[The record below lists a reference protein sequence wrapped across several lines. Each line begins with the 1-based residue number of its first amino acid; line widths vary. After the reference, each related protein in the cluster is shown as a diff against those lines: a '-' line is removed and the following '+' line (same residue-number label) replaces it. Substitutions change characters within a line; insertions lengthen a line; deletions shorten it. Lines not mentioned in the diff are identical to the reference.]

1 MRCVLIVKLVEQKR
15 GLRPNVGNSCMAEVF
30 FFACKIVKLR
40 KKSKTAKESKDSHQK
55 QGAICYFWKIQN
67 NFKNSKLPCGICLRG
82 RLISLIYE
90 ETLSFLWNANFSGGK
105 HESDIK
111 REDWKVEKNPVWKN
125 IFLASKDFFRQT
137 LLNSYIES
145 KSYASKQG

>member
-1 MRCVLIVKLVEQKR
+1 MSRVLIVKLVEQKR
-15 GLRPNVGNSCMAEVF
+15 GLRLNVGNSCMADVF
-30 FFACKIVKLR
+30 FLCLQDCQVEEKIENGKRIKRFSSETRSNMLLL
-40 KKSKTAKESKDSHQK
+40 KNT
-55 QGAICYFWKIQN
+55 N
-67 NFKNSKLPCGICLRG
+67 KNSKLLCGICLRG

-125 IFLASKDFFRQT
+125 IFLASKDFFCQT